1 MSNRERWVVYPLLFL
16 AIGLGLNNNIQLQE
30 AQQDG
35 HSAQVD
41 LLRCKTLEVLAA
53 DGKPRVTIGTT
64 DQGEALLET
73 ASTAGKSLARISSNS
88 SGAVLSLF
96 DRPGQSMVRLGYE
109 NQFAMLLVVNPSTGK
124 VQQLYSV
131 PQILLP
137 RDQFEIES
145 PPLTDGQTK
154 SDAETKSPEK

>member
-41 LLRCKTLEVLAA
+41 LLRCKTLEVVAA
-53 DGKPRVTIGTT
+53 DGKPRVTISTT
-64 DQGEALLET
+64 DQGEAILET
-73 ASTAGKSLARISSNS
+73 ASAAAKPLARIGSNS
-88 SGAVLSLF
+88 DGAVLSLF
-96 DRPGQSMVRLGYE
+96 DRTGQSMFRLGYE
-109 NQFAMLLVVNPSTGK
+109 NQFAMLLVLNPSTGK
-124 VQQLYSV
+124 AQQLYSV
-131 PQILLP
+131 PLILLP
-137 RDQFEIES
+137 RDQNELL
-145 PPLTDGQTK
+145 PLTDGQPK